1 MRTESHCDVAVVG
14 AGIVGLAHAWAAAR
28 RGLSVTV
35 FERDARAVGASVRN
49 FGLGL
54 LVGQPPGDLFELA
67 QASLARWRAALSAAG
82 CSYKAAGALLVA
94 RDALE
99 LAVLEDFQDR
109 RGTAYG
115 TRLLSAAEVAGHGAH
130 GIGGLY
136 SGAEIALDARAV
148 LPALARW
155 LAEAHGVRFVYDCQV
170 NAIEPPRLATS
181 AGSYRAERV
190 FVCAGHDFQ
199 TLYPAAFAPLGLRR
213 CTLQMLRLAS
223 PGFALGP
230 ALMTG
235 LSTLH
240 YGAFA
245 DCAGLA
251 ALRAGVAEREPLLL
265 EHGIHLIVQQVGAA
279 GDPHGELIVGDSH
292 HYGSTPSPFGDEA
305 IDRLMLGLAETLLGR
320 RLAVRERWLGC
331 YASGPHPYEVV
342 QPEAGVTAVAIT
354 AGVGMSIAF
363 ALAERHLAASA

>member
-1 MRTESHCDVAVVG
+1 MRAECDCDVAVVG

-54 LVGQPPGDLFELA
+54 LVGQPPGELFELA
-67 QASLARWRAALSAAG
+67 RASLARWHEALPAAG
-82 CSYKAAGALLVA
+82 CGYKAAGALLVA
-94 RDALE
+94 RDAPE
-99 LAVLEDFQDR
+99 LAVLEDFQAR
-109 RGTAYG
+109 RGADYG
-115 TRLLSAAEVAGHGAH
+115 TRLLSAAEVAGHGAN

-136 SGAEIALDARAV
+136 SGAEIALDARVAI
-148 LPALARW
+148 PALARW
-155 LAEAHGVRFVYDCQV
+155 LAEAHGVRFVYGCQV

-181 AGSYRAERV
+181 AGRYRAERV

-199 TLYPAAFAPLGLRR
+199 TIYPDAFAPLGLRR
-213 CTLQMLRLAS
+213 CTLQMLRLAP
-223 PGFALGP
+223 PGIAIGP

-245 DCAGLA
+245 DCADLA
-251 ALRAGVAEREPLLL
+251 ALRARVAEREPLLL
-265 EHGIHLIVQQVGAA
+265 EHGIHLIVQQLP
-279 GDPHGELIVGDSH
+279 DGELIVGDSH
-292 HYGSTPSPFGDEA
+292 HYGETPSPFGDEA
-305 IDRLMLGLAETLLGR
+305 IDRQMLGLAETLLGR

-331 YASGPHPYEVV
+331 YASGPRPYEVV
-342 QPEAGVTAVAIT
+342 QPAHGVTAIAIT
-354 AGVGMSIAF
+354 AGIGMSIAF
-363 ALAERHLAASA
+363 ALAERHLAAIA